1 MSISIKEAMTEHY
14 TKLENLYMKDVGT
27 KPSVSYTDQLNKAL
41 LISEPDEDMEVEW
54 QLIAQPAHDWTQIE
68 EKLGFSLM
76 KELKEYYN
84 TFYFMDLSGTFG
96 SSELH
101 FYMIDGSK
109 PLDDVVTLNYTDA
122 QHVFPNSQMFLIGT
136 ASVNNDD
143 NYFIFFDNNTGKL
156 FCYDSEMNKQILLSY
171 SIAKTISSLKAVY

>member
-14 TKLENLYMKDVGT
+14 TKLENLYMKDIGT

-76 KELKEYYN
+76 KELKEYY
-84 TFYFMDLSGTFG
+84 
-96 SSELH
+96 
-101 FYMIDGSK
+101 K
-109 PLDDVVTLNYTDA
+109 
-122 QHVFPNSQMFLIGT
+122 
-136 ASVNNDD
+136 
-143 NYFIFFDNNTGKL
+143 
-156 FCYDSEMNKQILLSY
+156 
-171 SIAKTISSLKAVY
+171 